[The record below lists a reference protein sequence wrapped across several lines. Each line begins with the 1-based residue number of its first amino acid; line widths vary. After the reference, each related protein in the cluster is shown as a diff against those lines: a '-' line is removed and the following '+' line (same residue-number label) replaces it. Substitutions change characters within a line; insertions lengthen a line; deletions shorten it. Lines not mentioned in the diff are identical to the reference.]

1 MKKIKLTNNV
11 FTPMPVCL
19 VGAVVNNKP
28 NFLTVGW
35 VSRVNAAPPMIMVAL
50 NHSHYTNLGIS
61 QNKTFSVSIPSAK
74 LIDKTDY
81 CGIKSGKIIDKS
93 ELFTVVF
100 GELETAPMI
109 AECPINIECKLI
121 SEVELPSNTVF
132 IGEIVN
138 AYVDEQCLTN
148 DKPDYKKME
157 AVILTMPDNNYWKI
171 GENVAKAW
179 SIGKTIE

>member
-1 MKKIKLTNNV
+1 MKKIKLTSNI
-11 FTPMPVCL
+11 FLPMPVSL

-35 VSRVNAAPPMIMVAL
+35 VSRVNANPPMIMVAL

-61 QNKTFSVSIPSAK
+61 ENKTFSVCIPSSK
-74 LIDKTDY
+74 LVDKTDY

-93 ELFTVVF
+93 ELFTVIY
-100 GELETAPMI
+100 GELNTAPMI
-109 AECPINIECKLI
+109 AECPVNLECKLV
-121 SEVELPSNTVF
+121 SEVDLPTNTVF

-138 AYVDEQCLTN
+138 AYADEACLTN

-157 AVILTMPDNNYWKI
+157 AVILTIPDNNYWKI
-171 GENVAKAW
+171 GENVARTTRQ
-179 SIGKTIE
+179 KTMR